1 MCWKLFSVKK
11 ILDALF
17 DDGWCS
23 LCLPES
29 QSGGAGDA
37 NPPKASLSQN

>member
-1 MCWKLFSVKK
+1 MFWKFFSVKN

-23 LCLPES
+23 LGLPEADDDCDAVL
-29 QSGGAGDA
+29 AG
-37 NPPKASLSQN
+37 QN